1 MYSLYCCTVVIEISS
16 AIKKDSA
23 GIDGNVTMPL
33 SECHHGCADFQPG
46 PELPVT
52 GTASVCVCVCVCVC
66 LFVYVCVR
74 VSVCVCLRMCLCVHI
89 FVCVC
94 MCMCICVCVCTYI
107 YVCAHCFVC
116 CTCVCVCMYLLCF
129 LYIPLAG
136 KFSESLLMCQTKT
149 IENNTYNY

>member
-52 GTASVCVCVCVCVC
+52 GTASVCVCVCVC
-66 LFVYVCVR
+66 LSVYLSMR
-74 VSVCVCLRMCLCVHI
+74 VCVCLCV
-89 FVCVC
+89 
-94 MCMCICVCVCTYI
+94 
-107 YVCAHCFVC
+107 YVYV
-116 CTCVCVCMYLLCF
+116 
-129 LYIPLAG
+129 
-136 KFSESLLMCQTKT
+136 
-149 IENNTYNY
+149 